1 MVEGRLVFTDDY
13 FVICK
18 SFKEKE
24 KMRRAGRSAAT
35 ILDRLCSFIRPGMS
49 TLEVDEAGGDLMKDL
64 GVKSACK
71 GYRSGHRI
79 FPSYTCL
86 SVNDEVVHGIGVKER
101 ILKDGDVISV
111 DVCIREDGM
120 IGDNC
125 RTIGVGAVSPE
136 VERLLKVTEE
146 SLFKGMAQALH
157 KNRVGD
163 VSQAVQDHVESA
175 GFAVITNFVGHGVGR
190 SLHEDPQIPNF
201 GKAGSGPQF
210 RKGMAICI
218 EPMVNMQNPQIRMAK
233 DGWTALAVD
242 ELPSAHFEHTLLV
255 DDDVPEILTIPD
267 GYGEA
272 EEYFSEKL
280 SAFAA

>member
-1 MVEGRLVFTDDY
+1 M
-13 FVICK
+13 ICK
-18 SFKEKE
+18 SFKDKE
-24 KMRRAGRSAAT
+24 KLRRAGRSAAT
-35 ILDRLCSFIRPGMS
+35 ILDRLCSAIQPGMS
-49 TLEVDEAGGDLMKDL
+49 TLEIDELGGQLMEEFR
-64 GVKSACK
+64 VKSACK

-86 SVNDEVVHGIGVKER
+86 SVNDEVVHGIGVEDR

-125 RTIGVGAVSPE
+125 RTIPVGLVSPE
-136 VERLLKVTEE
+136 VDKLLRVTEE
-146 SLFKGMAQALH
+146 SLYEGIKKAVH

-163 VSQAVQDHVESA
+163 VSQAVQQHVEKQ

-201 GKAGSGPQF
+201 GKAGTGPKF
-210 RKGMAICI
+210 KKGMAICI
-218 EPMVNMQNPQIRMAK
+218 EPMVNMKSAQIRMAS

-242 ELPSAHFEHTLLV
+242 GMPSAHFEHTLLV
-255 DDDVPEILTIPD
+255 DDGIPEILTFPD
-267 GYGEA
+267 GFENA
-272 EEYFSEKL
+272 EEFL
-280 SAFAA
+280 SHRLKVAV